1 MSKED
6 QHLLHLSNKVR
17 QLEYLLEQSEK
28 DNKRLK
34 RLLAELSFTAKGFLS
49 KLERI

>member
-1 MSKED
+1 MSKEQLD
-6 QHLLHLSNKVR
+6 LLYYMNKVH
-17 QLEYLLEQSEK
+17 QLEQLLEQSEK
-28 DNKRLK
+28 ENKRLK

>member
-6 QHLLHLSNKVR
+6 QHLLHLSNKVK

-34 RLLAELSFTAKGFLS
+34 RLLAELSFTAKGFLN

>member
-1 MSKED
+1 MSKEQLD
-6 QHLLHLSNKVR
+6 LLHYMNKVK
-17 QLEYLLEQSEK
+17 QLQQLLEQSEK